1 MLAQIL
7 IISKETI
14 RCAITREYTGMIRG
28 KFYIRVIPR
37 TAKITMDT
45 LFGMSLMEFDKY
57 YGIKAIYL
65 KTKKD
70 KENEER
76 KRKRDNFSQ
85 RFL

>member
-1 MLAQIL
+1 
-7 IISKETI
+7 
-14 RCAITREYTGMIRG
+14 
-28 KFYIRVIPR
+28 
-37 TAKITMDT
+37 MDT
-45 LFGMSLMEFDKY
+45 LFGMSLMKFDKY

-70 KENEER
+70 KENEEK